1 MSHAMSPVKMEEHF
15 CPGITRPAVHV
26 GSQTMRFFCGN
37 PKEQAWEA
45 LLLAAAFDQD
55 ITVVRDVDP
64 DYLAYWASL
73 TGGYRVVNASGANPG
88 EYLSRVL
95 LDDPVLLEI
104 VRLAMAPGAR
114 LHVFFPT
121 PLEQEL
127 ADALGIPLHG
137 SPEVS
142 ARYGTKSGVRDLA
155 RAAGIPMPPGCVCRT
170 YAEVEEAVTELRDQ
184 FDELVIKHD
193 LSTGGD
199 WSQRFNVWSDD
210 PRAVAAEVSDGHFVE
225 GRDVVVVEGWLQT
238 IASLCAHIEIPPE
251 GNPVVCAG
259 WQQVLGEDGKTH
271 IGSGP
276 LMLSAARVAEFH
288 AQAHRL
294 AVALQREGA
303 VGSFGPDFLVVD
315 QAGTDDGEVVLVEL
329 NARIPA
335 TAFPLQIVRQ
345 VKGAIGTGFCS
356 RHVHLARPAS
366 FSEVAGVLQAE
377 GLLITELD
385 PNASGVVPYNVGLLP
400 WQLFDVVAIADDWEE
415 ALRIIGRVDNAINN
429 LSPRVSRPDPQA

>member
-1 MSHAMSPVKMEEHF
+1 MSYAMSPVEMEEHF
-15 CPGITRPAVHV
+15 CPGITGPAVHV
-26 GSQTMRFFCGN
+26 GSQTMRFFHGSA
-37 PKEQAWEA
+37 KEQAWEA

-55 ITVVRDVDP
+55 VAVVRDVDP
-64 DYLAYWASL
+64 NYLAYWASL

-88 EYLSRVL
+88 EYLSQVL
-95 LDDPVLLEI
+95 LGAPALLET
-104 VRLAMAPGAR
+104 VRLVMAPGAR

-155 RAAGIPMPPGCVCRT
+155 RAAGIPMPPGYVCRT
-170 YAEVEEAVTELRDQ
+170 SAEVEEAVAELRNQ

-199 WSQRFNVWSDD
+199 WSRRFNVWSDD
-210 PRAVAAEVSDGHFVE
+210 PRAVADEVSGGHFVE
-225 GRDVVVVEGWLQT
+225 GRDIVVVEGWLQV
-238 IASLCAHIEIPPE
+238 IASPCAHIEIPPA
-251 GNPVVCAG
+251 GDPVVRAG
-259 WQQVLGEDGKTH
+259 WQQVLGEDGKTQ

-276 LMLSAARVAEFH
+276 LMLSAAHVADFH

-294 AVALQREGA
+294 AVALQRAGA
-303 VGSFGPDFLVVD
+303 VGSFGPDFLVAD
-315 QAGTDDGEVVLVEL
+315 HAGMGNAEVVLVEL

-335 TAFPLQIVRQ
+335 TAFPLEIVKK

-356 RHVHLARPAS
+356 RHVQLAQPAS

-377 GLLITELD
+377 GLLITEPG
-385 PNASGVVPYNVGLLP
+385 PNACGVVPYNVGLLP
-400 WQLFDVVAIADDWEE
+400 WQLFDVVAVADDWEK
-415 ALRIIGRVDNAINN
+415 AIWIIGRVDNVINN
-429 LSPRVSRPDPQA
+429 LSPQRPLAAS